1 MDFSTPAYIE
11 TYRDEVK
18 KFASSLL
25 TEDFA
30 DREQSGTFSRAAWD
44 ACAEFGL
51 LKLMVPRAYGG
62 QDEEVD
68 LLKAVVAMEGFGF
81 GCPDGGLALGLNAQ
95 MWTVQLTFVHH
106 ASDAQ
111 KEKFLPKLASGH
123 WLGSHALTEE
133 QAGSDVYSMQTIAE
147 KVEGGYVLNGGK
159 RLIGMA
165 PLADVIVIFAN
176 ARPKMGTFGITGF
189 ILERGMDGLKT
200 SASQQKMGLRTH
212 PFGEIELKDCFVPD
226 ENRLGGEGAGFGI
239 CNHSLEFDRCGILAS
254 HIGAM
259 ERQLE
264 ECIAFA
270 KKRKQF
276 GQPISK
282 FQSISNRV
290 ADMRLRLETAR
301 LLLYKLVWLKQQNK
315 PAMLEASMLKLL
327 LSENFVESSLDA
339 IRIHGGISY
348 LSGHNSER
356 DLRDAVGGILY
367 AGTSDIQRNI
377 IAKFMGL

>member
-1 MDFSTPAYIE
+1 
-11 TYRDEVK
+11 
-18 KFASSLL
+18 
-25 TEDFA
+25 
-30 DREQSGTFSRAAWD
+30 
-44 ACAEFGL
+44 
-51 LKLMVPRAYGG
+51 
-62 QDEEVD
+62 
-68 LLKAVVAMEGFGF
+68 
-81 GCPDGGLALGLNAQ
+81 
-95 MWTVQLTFVHH
+95 
-106 ASDAQ
+106 
-111 KEKFLPKLASGH
+111 
-123 WLGSHALTEE
+123 
-133 QAGSDVYSMQTIAE
+133 
-147 KVEGGYVLNGGK
+147 
-159 RLIGMA
+159 
-165 PLADVIVIFAN
+165 
-176 ARPKMGTFGITGF
+176 
-189 ILERGMDGLKT
+189 
-200 SASQQKMGLRTH
+200 H
-212 PFGEIELKDCFVPD
+212 PFGEIELHNCFVPE

-276 GQPISK
+276 GQAIGK

-290 ADMRLRLETAR
+290 ADMRLRIETAR
-301 LLLYKLVWLKQQNK
+301 LLLYKLVWLKQNNK